1 MDRMTSMTTSSSGW
15 ADGAHISLWTALTHG
30 LHRRCPRCGKG
41 SLIKGY
47 LTMRKSC
54 SHCGLAFEP
63 YRADDGPAYFTI
75 LIVGH
80 LVVPGLLLMERS
92 LHPPE
97 WVQMAFWMP
106 FTLLVTLAFLPFIK
120 GAVIAAIWRSKER

>member
-1 MDRMTSMTTSSSGW
+1 MDRMTSTTTCW
-15 ADGAHISLWTALTHG
+15 ADRAPISFWTALTRG
-30 LHRRCPRCGKG
+30 LHRSCPHCGKG

-54 SHCGLAFEP
+54 SYCGLAFEP
-63 YRADDGPAYFTI
+63 YRADDAPAYFTI

-97 WVQMAFWMP
+97 WVQMVTWMP